1 MRITYGY
8 FSDRGD
14 VRTENQDRVLALSGE
29 VEGKEAGLFVLADGM
44 GGLEYG
50 SSVSTYITDEFLKW
64 WEEDFPQMAHAGKCE
79 KEEIRELL
87 EQEIW
92 DINQAV
98 LAFRRWENCRSGS
111 TISILFVYG
120 DDYYIVNMGDSR
132 VYIVRDGRLRRMT
145 EDQSMAAQLVRE
157 GKLTEAQAK
166 HSKQNHILTMCIGMF
181 EIPKNFY
188 TEGKLK
194 SNDSFLLCSDGLYD
208 ALSEEEISST
218 LTRRE
223 LKPQERAELL
233 RKMIE
238 PGMAKDNV
246 SDIVVEIMK

>member
-1 MRITYGY
+1 MRITYGCC
-8 FSDRGD
+8 SDRGD

-98 LAFRRWENCRSGS
+98 LAFRKRENCRSGS

-132 VYIVRDGRLRRMT
+132 VYIVQDGRLRRLT

-166 HSKQNHILTMCIGMF
+166 HS
-181 EIPKNFY
+181 
-188 TEGKLK
+188 
-194 SNDSFLLCSDGLYD
+194 
-208 ALSEEEISST
+208 
-218 LTRRE
+218 
-223 LKPQERAELL
+223 
-233 RKMIE
+233 
-238 PGMAKDNV
+238 
-246 SDIVVEIMK
+246 